1 MSYRTVSLPKHELPS
16 HMARFHV
23 DHDSFMADVQNQI
36 DVDGKPNKA
45 FLARKYGITRNT
57 VYGWLSILLGE

>member
-1 MSYRTVSLPKHELPS
+1 
-16 HMARFHV
+16 MARFHV